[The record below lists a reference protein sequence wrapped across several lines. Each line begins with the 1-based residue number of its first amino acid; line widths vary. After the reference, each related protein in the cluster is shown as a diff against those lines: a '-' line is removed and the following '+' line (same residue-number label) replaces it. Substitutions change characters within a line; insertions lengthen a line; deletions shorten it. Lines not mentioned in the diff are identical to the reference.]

1 MDFIAHLQS
10 HHKCTEQ
17 PNSEYLSMAF
27 LTSADGKTT
36 DVQQQRYIQD
46 MLASLNCI
54 NAVPALSPFPPS
66 TVLSPSSNPL
76 NKQLANF
83 YRTAVGKLGYLTMTR
98 PELSFAFSE
107 LSRHNLAPGA
117 EHLGAVQ
124 HLLRYLQG
132 TSHLGFTVRASTMPL
147 LLTAYSDYKLRE

>member
-1 MDFIAHLQS
+1 MDFIAYLQS
-10 HHKCTEQ
+10 HHKRTEQ

-46 MLASLNCI
+46 MLVSLNCT

-76 NKQLANF
+76 SEQLANF
-83 YRTAVGKLGYLTMTR
+83 YRY
-98 PELSFAFSE
+98 PSP
-107 LSRHNLAPGA
+107 SRSSAA
-117 EHLGAVQ
+117 I
-124 HLLRYLQG
+124 
-132 TSHLGFTVRASTMPL
+132 T
-147 LLTAYSDYKLRE
+147 